1 MSGHVYG
8 VGSHKFAGH
17 SWESPTFG
25 LADNYMDNFH
35 FVSSHWYISSI
46 YGMGSHYLPELISVT
61 WLLCLILLP
70 ILDELEQYTQRNLQ
84 LREIS
89 GAARSV
95 EGDEWS
101 VQRHHIDE

>member
-1 MSGHVYG
+1 
-8 VGSHKFAGH
+8 
-17 SWESPTFG
+17 
-25 LADNYMDNFH
+25 
-35 FVSSHWYISSI
+35 
-46 YGMGSHYLPELISVT
+46 MGSHYLPELISVT

-101 VQRHHIDE
+101 VQNSSTLNVTLKMVHVFPAKHLQKPLATQKQDAGNII